1 MRCPELYLSPCV
13 GAAVYDECAAGDQNL
28 LLSLIEVSGVNR
40 HSVDGRCLFDN

>member
-13 GAAVYDECAAGDQNL
+13 GVAVYGDCAVGDQNL
-28 LLSLIEVSGVNR
+28 LLSPIEVSGVKT